1 MKTYKKVPKNPQTG
15 RGYFNEGFRS
25 AFGNGGCGGVLSRPS
40 EFSGLTACFLLF
52 CERKIKILLQIADDN
67 ANLSLI
73 NATEADGSL
82 EIDEANLYEVPTFVV
97 VILSLFYGIISL
109 TAFVGNSLV
118 IYVVVVSR

>member
-1 MKTYKKVPKNPQTG
+1 M
-15 RGYFNEGFRS
+15 
-25 AFGNGGCGGVLSRPS
+25 
-40 EFSGLTACFLLF
+40 
-52 CERKIKILLQIADDN
+52 QIADDN